1 MTILVYFVIIAIA
14 VESYE
19 RNKTFTPLS
28 HLLRLNNLFHLIKNR
43 SKRLQNQFNKTN
55 HGKYFLYTPLILNG
69 LCNNYTI
76 FITSCEFICK
86 VID

>member
-1 MTILVYFVIIAIA
+1 MTIIVYFVIIVIA